1 MSTIGVTLFW
11 LCALKLAFLE
21 QKGRKYLPSDLPK
34 SFIQLKENFKNNFVK
49 T

>member
-11 LCALKLAFLE
+11 LCALKLAYLE
-21 QKGRKYLPSDLPK
+21 QKGRKYPPDLPK